1 MPDSR
6 RIIVSMMQLTRI
18 ALVFTA
24 ISNAWMVILFSRGAT
39 ADAFAES
46 IADLPPVWALAL
58 AAGVAAGMYVFGMTL
73 NDLLDARRD
82 KLFAP
87 NRPLPSGRLTVTTAI
102 VLSVGSLLGAMICS
116 VPLGRMST
124 MLCLGCAMLVL
135 FYDAA
140 GKYIPAAG
148 LVLLG
153 LIRGTHMMIF
163 NPELAFGWPVWLTM
177 THVIAISAVC
187 YVLERKRP
195 RLTALGMA
203 GVVAGWGFWSMVLI
217 GVMAWREGL
226 TLNIPGLWLGPAI
239 TTLGFAALWMWRI
252 KPIKDSRLAGRAL
265 MKLGLCWLIVH
276 DAGWLAAA
284 GLWWQALLVSA
295 LLLPAWGSMA
305 LIRWMNETL
314 EQPGQFLSDS
324 NPTAQRGE
332 LPPRR

>member
-24 ISNAWMVILFSRGAT
+24 ISNAWLVILFSRGVT
-39 ADAFAES
+39 SDHIAEP
-46 IADLPPVWALAL
+46 IARLPLGWALAL
-58 AAGVAAGMYVFGMTL
+58 SAGVAAGMYVFGMTL

-102 VLSVGSLLGAMICS
+102 VLTVGSLLGSVICS

-163 NPELAFGWPVWLTM
+163 NPELGFCWPVWLTM
-177 THVIAISAVC
+177 THVIALSAVC

-195 RLTALGMA
+195 RLTGLGLA
-203 GVVAGWGFWSMVLI
+203 GVVAGWGFWSMALI
-217 GVMAWREGL
+217 GVMAWRHGL
-226 TLNIPGLWLGPAI
+226 TLSIPGLWLGPAA
-239 TTLGFAALWMWRI
+239 TTLGLILFWAWRI
-252 KPIKDSRLAGRAL
+252 RPICDSRLAGRAL
-265 MKLGLCWLIVH
+265 MKLSLCWLIVH

-284 GLWWQALLVSA
+284 GLWWQALLVGA

-314 EQPGQFLSDS
+314 EAPGRFISDAAA
-324 NPTAQRGE
+324 TDCGE
-332 LPPRR
+332 MPLKR